1 MSRRSVI
8 ALTSAYF
15 LLLCAAF
22 GTGSLWPFYLAQ
34 LGGGASAAGIFNA
47 AGNLASVGATLLSG
61 WLAGRF
67 GRRKALFLLSCVL
80 FAASWWLMGRATTWQ
95 ALTVINFFG
104 GFTFGMATNLIL
116 ILTGLLADA
125 AQRGRSFGLLS
136 LTMGASLLVSGLAFG
151 PIADRW
157 GFPTLMVI
165 NAAICLVCLVPG
177 LFFVEPPVAP
187 VRVSEQTGPQTVVR
201 SGLGRR
207 FYFLAAT
214 ALITSL
220 ASFGGNLGRSIV
232 MSQYGFSATA
242 ISLTTAIGGAM
253 SLPTPLFIGWL
264 SDHIGRQRLL
274 LLCLGAGFLALLA
287 FAFAGSTWG
296 FWGASVL
303 LALMMSAQPLMQALA
318 TDMLPPASVG
328 AGLSLLSGATSVGLF
343 VSSLGMGFAI
353 QRMGGRP
360 AFLLVALAPLI
371 AMAMVAVSAS
381 GRTRLR
387 T

>member
-1 MSRRSVI
+1 MSRRSLVTL
-8 ALTSAYF
+8 ASAYF
-15 LLLCAAF
+15 LLWCAAF

-34 LGGGASAAGIFNA
+34 LGGGPSAAGIFFA
-47 AGNLASVGATLLSG
+47 TGNVTSVAATLLSG

-67 GRRKALFLLSCVL
+67 GRRKPLFLVSCLL
-80 FAASWWLMGRATTWQ
+80 FAVTWWFMARATTWQ
-95 ALTVINFFG
+95 ELTLINAFG
-104 GFTFGMATNLIL
+104 GFTFGMVTNLIL

-125 AQRGRSFGLLS
+125 DQRGRSFGLLS
-136 LTMGASLLVSGLAFG
+136 LTMGASLLVSGLAYG

-165 NAAICLVCLVPG
+165 NAALCLLCLVPG
-177 LFFVEPPVAP
+177 LFFVEPVVSS
-187 VRVSEQTGPQTVVR
+187 VRVFEQTGPQIEVR

-214 ALITSL
+214 ALITSI
-220 ASFGGNLGRSIV
+220 ASFGANLGRSIV

-242 ISLTTAIGGAM
+242 ISMTTAIGGAM
-253 SLPTPLFIGWL
+253 SLPTPLLLGWL
-264 SDHIGRQRLL
+264 SDLIGRKRLL
-274 LLCLGAGFLALLA
+274 LLCLAAGFLALLA
-287 FAFAGSTWG
+287 FAFAGSAWG

-318 TDMLPPASVG
+318 TDMLPPDAVG
-328 AGLSLLSGATSVGLF
+328 AGLSMLSGASSVGLF

-353 QRMGGRP
+353 QQIGGRP
-360 AFLLVALAPLI
+360 AFLIVALAPLL

-381 GRTRLR
+381 GRTRLQN
-387 T
+387 